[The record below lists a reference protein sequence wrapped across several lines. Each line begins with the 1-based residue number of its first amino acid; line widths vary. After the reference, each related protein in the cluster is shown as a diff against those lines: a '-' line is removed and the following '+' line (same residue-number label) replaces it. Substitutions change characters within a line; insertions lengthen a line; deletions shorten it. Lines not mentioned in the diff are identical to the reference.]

1 MDNDLG
7 AAGEAVASPTRR
19 VISDLQREYRLTP
32 AMASRKLQVVS
43 FVQQYIARWG
53 SWPSYGEIAGAMGIH
68 RDTARDAVRRAV
80 RDKLLD
86 REPGSRKPRV
96 DPPRLTATEAVGIL
110 DQLRAAGFIIQ
121 GPTPSPDTPTF
132 CPLPLSPPFRHLPDI
147 E

>member
-1 MDNDLG
+1 MDNDLE
-7 AAGEAVASPTRR
+7 AAGEAVASPASH
-19 VISDLQREYRLTP
+19 VIGGLEREFRLTP

-96 DPPRLTATEAVGIL
+96 APARLTATEAVGIL

-121 GPTPSPDTPTF
+121 PPASDPGTPTF